1 MNNID
6 NQNSDLLWVKQD
18 DEGNITDWEMTFKA
32 ADLIKVLPSTI
43 NELKQSGKQTSA
55 KECEELLHYL
65 LKQEKSKHK
74 KK

>member
-1 MNNID
+1 MSNSD
-6 NQNSDLLWVKQD
+6 NQNSDLLWVKRD

-32 ADLIKVLPSTI
+32 ADLIKTLPGTI
-43 NELKQSGKQTSA
+43 NELKQAGKQASA
-55 KECEELLHYL
+55 EKYEELLQYL